1 MHNPWFKRKHK
12 GIITPSTEK
21 KETPDG
27 FWYKTPSG
35 DVIEKT
41 ELKENLYVYQKKVI
55 VRIGSEEYF
64 DMIFD
69 DNKFSLIASNL
80 K

>member
-1 MHNPWFKRKHK
+1 MSQEAKNPWFKRKLK

-27 FWYKTPSG
+27 FWYKTPTG

-41 ELKENLYVYQKKVI
+41 
-55 VRIGSEEYF
+55 
-64 DMIFD
+64 
-69 DNKFSLIASNL
+69 
-80 K
+80 

>member
-1 MHNPWFKRKHK
+1 MTQDAHNPWFKRKLK
-12 GIITPSTEK
+12 GIITPVQK

-41 ELKENLYVYQKKVI
+41 ELKKIFMLLLKKVI
-55 VRIGSEEYF
+55 
-64 DMIFD
+64 M
-69 DNKFSLIASNL
+69 
-80 K
+80 